1 MKAQTRA
8 KTISDVVHRALVET
22 AAFALAE
29 VVTKTIKETLTDVKP
44 KAPVEKVVDTPADV
58 DA

>member
-1 MKAQTRA
+1 MKAQTGG
-8 KTISDVVHRALVET
+8 KTISDVVHRALVDT
-22 AAFALAE
+22 SAFPLAE
-29 VVTKTIKETLTDVKP
+29 VVTKTFKDTLTDVKP